1 MFVFVAD
8 VYGFGLIAIYLRTWP
23 TLPYEFSN
31 SVKSLQTSVGDESL
45 FMLITDCL
53 QYNPKN
59 RIRKKDL
66 GMCNLHNVLGPNH
79 ELL

>member
-1 MFVFVAD
+1 MFFVAD

-66 GMCNLHNVLGPNH
+66 GMKISNDLGPNH